1 MIHKWERMIF
11 YYRDLLR
18 DEFLDISEVCL
29 LLGITEGECVPL
41 SSCATRTTDAMDI
54 GFRNIRDLVVDHVLE
69 RVDIDTTSRDIRS
82 DEDASSS
89 CLEVHES
96 FLSRGLR
103 LVPVDSLSRYTIF
116 SEDLHDF
123 IGSTFCPSKYKNGFD
138 GLFLEKFEKKMWL
151 ISFIDEI
158 NTLFDDID
166 GRRDRCDGHFRR
178 IDEDRA
184 RELHD
189 LGRHSCREKECLL
202 LRREDSE
209 ELLHIM
215 DESHIEHTICLI
227 EDEEL
232 DIAEGYMFLIHEVKE
247 ASWCRDE
254 DIDSIS
260 ESIYLCSLSDTTEY
274 DGRAEACMSSV
285 CLEALTDLD
294 SELTSGSD
302 YECTD
307 MPLWDEWFFLSLFRV

>member
-123 IGSTFCPSKYKNGFD
+123 IGSTFCPGKYENGFYR
-138 GLFLEKFEKKMWL
+138 LFLEKFEEEVWF
-151 ISFIDEI
+151 ISLIDEI

-260 ESIYLCSLSDTTEY
+260 ESIYLCSLSDATEY
-274 DGRAEACMSSV
+274 DGRAKSCVSSIR
-285 CLEALTDLD
+285 LKALTDLD
-294 SELTSGSD
+294 SELTSRSD

-307 MPLWDEWFFLSLFRV
+307 MPPGDEGFFLSLFRV